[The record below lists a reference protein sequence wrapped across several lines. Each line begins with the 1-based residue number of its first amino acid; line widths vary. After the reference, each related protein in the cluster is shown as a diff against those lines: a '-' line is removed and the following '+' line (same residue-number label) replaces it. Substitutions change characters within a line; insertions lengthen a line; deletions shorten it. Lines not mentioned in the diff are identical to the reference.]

1 MRIDFF
7 ICRHGQTDKNVEG
20 VWQGCKIDVM
30 LNANGVKQAEEL
42 AKKLRFKIMDV
53 YSSPMVRAVQT
64 ANVIAKTNARGC
76 DVVIMQDLRECDFGE
91 AEGVSFVEIQRQ
103 YGLDFVNKIMW
114 PTEQCADL
122 CFPNGESKRKVF
134 ERVEACLK
142 RIARQH
148 SSTNPRHKVCVV
160 CHAGVLSALQYG
172 LGLKDV
178 SYEHCSVL
186 HLQYDTVKDEFLQRF
201 D

>member
-1 MRIDFF
+1 MRIDFY

-20 VWQGCKIDVM
+20 VWQGCKTDVM
-30 LNANGVKQAEEL
+30 LNANGVKQAKEL
-42 AKKLRFKIMDV
+42 GEKFHKKDV
-53 YSSPMVRAVQT
+53 EIYSSPLIRAVQT
-64 ANVIAKTNARGC
+64 ANMIARANAQEC
-76 DVVIMQDLRECDFGE
+76 DIVIMQDLRECDFGE
-91 AEGVSFVEIQRQ
+91 AEGVPFIEIQRQ
-103 YGLDFVNKIMW
+103 YGQDFVNKIMW
-114 PTEQCADL
+114 PTEQNADL